1 MVQMRTC
8 THAPAPPK
16 LIQMES
22 VFKYSFLVRRSS
34 ASCIQSSNQ
43 FHRKNKNKMETRIFT
58 GSPHTD
64 KRSSLEHLELG
75 TRVHFTCVH
84 TRAQRTVITE
94 IKCLAS
100 SCEPAHSANT
110 SVGSSEISKKLVF
123 FPRSPFLF
131 RRDDD
136 LLPHIYFNMFLHFI
150 ISRYSLSI
158 PLCLHLPLFPSCP
171 HCHVPHSLFSGI
183 MRWLRSCRCLAVA
196 VRHRSVW
203 LTTLATHPVTACIK
217 HPPTEWTQ

>member
-100 SCEPAHSANT
+100 SCEPAHSANA

-158 PLCLHLPLFPSCP
+158 PLCLPFPLLP
-171 HCHVPHSLFSGI
+171 SLS
-183 MRWLRSCRCLAVA
+183 RSPFALQWHYALAAILSVSRCR
-196 VRHRSVW
+196 RSSS
-203 LTTLATHPVTACIK
+203 LCMTDDIGDAPGYRLH
-217 HPPTEWTQ
+217 